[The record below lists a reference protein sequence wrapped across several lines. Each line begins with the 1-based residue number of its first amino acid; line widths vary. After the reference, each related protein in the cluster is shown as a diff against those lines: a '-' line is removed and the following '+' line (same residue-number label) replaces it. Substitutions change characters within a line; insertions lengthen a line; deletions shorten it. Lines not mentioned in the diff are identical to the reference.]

1 MTYFKTYETV
11 NVDQIVQKCIDVL
24 KTPDLIDS
32 IQYNEAAKYFR
43 FILDFKKDFLPNFKE
58 IQEFGDFT
66 AENNFAKDVFYD
78 GLHRFFQ
85 KCPKD
90 DKGWPKID
98 ESLANLNMTELF
110 EEIRFRFFQIH
121 LFHEQLFPDFFINEN
136 QGIRLKDGFLD
147 HEKSRNRRMP

>member
-1 MTYFKTYETV
+1 MTYFKTYESV

-43 FILDFKKDFLPNFKE
+43 FILDFKKDFLPNFKQ
-58 IQEFGDFT
+58 IQEFGDLM
-66 AENNFAKDVFYD
+66 AEKNFAKDVFYD

-98 ESLANLNMTELF
+98 QSLANLNMTELF
-110 EEIRFRFFQIH
+110 EEIRFRFFQI
-121 LFHEQLFPDFFINEN
+121 PFFTSSCSRFFFGN
-136 QGIRLKDGFLD
+136 QGQNNIVHPLI
-147 HEKSRNRRMP
+147 